1 MKNARIDLRIPEDQK
16 DFWERGAKALGLNLS
31 ELIRQAVDK
40 ELASR
45 LAQAVV

>member
-16 DFWERGAKALGLNLS
+16 DLWERGAKALGLNLS

-40 ELASR
+40 ELAKR
-45 LAQAVV
+45 LSAVV